1 VRITG
6 ENGRPPVIAGAAT
19 QKGVSTK
26 IAIAIAIAI
35 ASERSHASDLCH
47 LPSTGAHRS
56 DLPLPESEL
65 GCFHHTESSYL
76 C

>member
-1 VRITG
+1 MQSVRITG
-6 ENGRPPVIAGAAT
+6 ENADRRTIAGPRRK
-19 QKGVSTK
+19 KGVSTE
-26 IAIAIAIAI
+26 IALAIAIEHAHT
-35 ASERSHASDLCH
+35 SELCH